1 MIGIAPPAAG
11 RQTHCGGMMIYR
23 YGAKIIGRD
32 HAGNRGFFRRGSG
45 TFDGLVRKGPVR
57 NPGPELS
64 QCSRGSH
71 LRQPRV
77 NITAPPQLR
86 RHAHM
91 RWRPRAI
98 MDDVFRPRPEELYR
112 AVHLS
117 RDDRGRSEEHTSEL
131 QSLMRISYAVL
142 CLKKNNNNT
151 TR

>member
-45 TFDGLVRKGPVR
+45 TFDGLVRKGPVG

-64 QCSRGSH
+64 QCSRGRN

-77 NITAPPQLR
+77 NLTAPPQLR

-91 RWRPRAI
+91 GWRTRAL
-98 MDDVFRPRPEELYR
+98 MAAVFSLRHEGMY
-112 AVHLS
+112 
-117 RDDRGRSEEHTSEL
+117 DRKR
-131 QSLMRISYAVL
+131 
-142 CLKKNNNNT
+142 
-151 TR
+151 TRLNSSPSTPP

>member
-45 TFDGLVRKGPVR
+45 TFDGIVRTGPVR

-77 NITAPPQLR
+77 NITAPPPLLR
-86 RHAHM
+86 
-91 RWRPRAI
+91 PT
-98 MDDVFRPRPEELYR
+98 PK
-112 AVHLS
+112 
-117 RDDRGRSEEHTSEL
+117 RSPTP
-131 QSLMRISYAVL
+131 A
-142 CLKKNNNNT
+142 T
-151 TR
+151 TAE